1 MKMNKIITNLV
12 LVALFLSIITS
23 VIATEYSSDNAR
35 IEVTLVNQIPD
46 PVEPG
51 DIVDVRFRIEN
62 TGAGTLSNLKFEIMP
77 EFPFTLYEGEVEKD
91 LGSIDAYQTGA
102 DAYIIKYKLRV
113 SDVAVSGDNTLKAKY
128 TLNNGGTY
136 VELDDFTITVNEYEP
151 VVELVSAT
159 TNPEVAIPGEDIEL
173 TLRVKSLSSAQI
185 RDVKLSLDIEDT
197 TTTTYYFAP
206 IGSANEQVIEVI
218 GAGQEK
224 EVVFTLATS
233 PDTPID
239 VEKIPLTMTY
249 YDDDGTEYT
258 KSYIVG
264 VKMYEKPSYTLALED
279 KTIYKELQKGT
290 VTFSIADI
298 GKTNLNYLEIEL
310 MEQPL
315 YYTILSSNKVYI
327 GNLESDDFDTAE
339 FEIYSEDSVAGKLPL
354 KIKVKYKD
362 NYGKYFEKT
371 EEIDVELYNKRQL
384 MKYGIEAPPGA
395 GAIFNIMLLIIVSVF
410 WVSMIMNL
418 RKNKMPKGKKILW
431 WIILIGTYV
440 IGGILYY
447 LMARKKNKK

>member
-1 MKMNKIITNLV
+1 MKANNLITNMILIV
-12 LVALFLSIITS
+12 LFLSIIAS
-23 VIATEYSSDNAR
+23 VTAATYSSNKAR
-35 IEVTLVNQIPD
+35 VEITLVNQMPD

-51 DIVDVRFRIEN
+51 DTTEVRFRIEN
-62 TGAGTLSNLKFEIMP
+62 TGAEAIDNLKFEIIP
-77 EFPFTLYEGEVEKD
+77 EFPFTLYEGNAIKD
-91 LGSIDAYQTGA
+91 LGSMDAYQTGE
-102 DAYIIKYKLRV
+102 DAYIIKYTLKV
-113 SDVAVSGDNTLKAKY
+113 SEGAVSGDTTLKVRY
-128 TLNNGGTY
+128 TLNDGESY
-136 VELDDFTITVNEYEP
+136 VELNDFEISINEYEP

-159 TNPEVAIPGEDIEL
+159 TIPEVAVPGEDIEL
-173 TLRVKSLSSAQI
+173 KLIVKSLTSSQI

-197 TTTTYYFAP
+197 ATTTYYFAP
-206 IGSANEQVIEVI
+206 IGSANEQVIETI
-218 GAGQEK
+218 GANQEK
-224 EVVFTLATS
+224 EVTFTLATS

-264 VKMYEKPSYTLALED
+264 IKMYEEPSYSFALED
-279 KTIYKELQKGT
+279 KTIYKELQKGK

-315 YYTILSSNKVYI
+315 YYTILSNNKVYI

-339 FEIYSEDSVAGKLPL
+339 FEIYSEDSLAGELPL
-354 KIKVKYKD
+354 KVKIRYKD
-362 NYGKYFEKT
+362 DYGKYFEQT
-371 EEIDVELYNKRQL
+371 EEINVELYNKQQL
-384 MKYGIEAPPGA
+384 TKYGLETPAGA
-395 GAIFNIMLLIIVSVF
+395 GMIINVMLLIIVTVF

-418 RKNKMPKGKKILW
+418 AKNKMPKGKKTLW
-431 WIILIGTYV
+431 WILVIATYV
-440 IGGILYY
+440 IGAVLYY